1 MPILKIPLLLTLIFT
16 SQSIWAVLC
25 INVYD
30 PPYFNSLGL
39 SQQSYPNCNYNGG
52 YALFSMT
59 EIANL
64 SAPVTALQT
73 QVATLQSE
81 KTALQTQVATLQSSS
96 TPLQNQVATLQ
107 SEKTALQNQIATLQS
122 EKTAL
127 QIQLTALQTQTN
139 NQCPTTNTSSLNQ
152 QSLICPS
159 IWSFSGS
166 YEDARQLG
174 NTILGLFAIV
184 FIIISVKKFFL

>member
-1 MPILKIPLLLTLIFT
+1 MPILKIPLLLILIFT
-16 SQSIWAVLC
+16 SQSIWAALC

-30 PPYFNSLGL
+30 NYFQNIAVS
-39 SQQSYPNCNYNGG
+39 SNTYPNCSYRGN
-52 YALFSMT
+52 YALLSMT
-59 EIANL
+59 EIVNL

-96 TPLQNQVATLQ
+96 TPLQNQ
-107 SEKTALQNQIATLQS
+107 IATLQS

-127 QIQLTALQTQTN
+127 QTQLTALQTQSQT
-139 NQCPTTNTSSLNQ
+139 NQCPTNTSSSNQ
-152 QSLICPS
+152 QSVICPS
-159 IWSFSGS
+159 IWAFSGS

-184 FIIISVKKFFL
+184 FIVISIKKFFL